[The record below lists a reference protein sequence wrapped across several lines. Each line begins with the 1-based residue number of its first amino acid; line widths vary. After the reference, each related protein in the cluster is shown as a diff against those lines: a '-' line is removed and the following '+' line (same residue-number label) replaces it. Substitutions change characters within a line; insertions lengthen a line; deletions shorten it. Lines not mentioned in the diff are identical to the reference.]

1 MGLTLAL
8 TLHPI
13 RFWATKNP
21 PWFPGRIICL
31 VDFICLVDSGRA
43 MVTKRLVFLRKGR
56 DHAGNPASHD
66 PVGDTGIAHALKN
79 AR

>member
-31 VDFICLVDSGRA
+31 VDSGRA
-43 MVTKRLVFLRKGR
+43 MVTKRRKAGR
-56 DHAGNPASHD
+56 DPEAELRQ
-66 PVGDTGIAHALKN
+66 IAMEETPSIPS
-79 AR
+79 